1 MIGKDPDD
9 IEKALERLTPLAVPP
24 GLGRRIVARAR
35 EARKNAAMT
44 PRMRIA
50 AVVCSILIIAV
61 LGADS
66 LLGRHESARIAA
78 LLDGPGVS
86 ASAGEDVRLQWAEI
100 GGDLGDL
107 DKFRREGILLSRLGS
122 RGGSGRAYLE
132 ARDWLKGMIDHEDP
146 ENYY

>member
-1 MIGKDPDD
+1 MTGRDSDD
-9 IEKALERLTPLAVPP
+9 IEKSLDQLVQLAVPP
-24 GLGRRIVARAR
+24 GLGGRVVGRAL

-44 PRMRIA
+44 PRMRIV

-78 LLDGPGVS
+78 LLGGPGVS
-86 ASAGEDVRLQWAEI
+86 APVEEDVRLLWGEV

-107 DKFRREGILLSRLGS
+107 DKLRKEGILLSRLGS
-122 RGGSGRAYLE
+122 RGGAGRAYLE
-132 ARDWLKGMIDHEDP
+132 ARDWLKGMFDHEDP

>member
-1 MIGKDPDD
+1 MTGRDPDE
-9 IEKALERLTPLAVPP
+9 IEKSLNQFVPLAVPP
-24 GLGRRIVARAR
+24 GLGRQIVARAL
-35 EARKNAAMT
+35 EARRNAAMT

-78 LLDGPGVS
+78 LIDGPGVS
-86 ASAGEDVRLQWAEI
+86 APVEEDVRLLWGEV
-100 GGDLGDL
+100 GGDLGVL
-107 DKFRREGILLSRLGS
+107 DELRREEILLSRLRG
-122 RGGSGRAYLE
+122 RGGPGRAYLE
-132 ARDWLKGMIDHEDP
+132 ARDWLKGMSDHEDP